1 MTAKISRKSSL
12 RARFV
17 VIMTVFAGV
26 PAATHGQGS
35 FHSDGTAALRH
46 AAEIALYE
54 AYANESG
61 RVEIE
66 VANLDPRLNVPVCQL
81 PLVARA
87 NSNNTQGGRVTVRVD
102 CQDHA
107 PWARH
112 VSASVRIYKE
122 IVVSARTLAR
132 GSVLSQ
138 EDLVLQ
144 EHDISALRGA
154 VIADLNQ
161 ATGMALRR
169 AINAGNALSLDM
181 LAAPILVA
189 RGDTV
194 VLTAERGGI
203 AIRQQGTALQD
214 GEAGKQIQIRN
225 NNSNRVVQA
234 VVTGPGEASVMF

>member
-1 MTAKISRKSSL
+1 MTGKISHKPSLLAKI
-12 RARFV
+12 V
-17 VIMTVFAGV
+17 VIMTTLAAI
-26 PAATHGQGS
+26 PAVGHGQGNTYG
-35 FHSDGTAALRH
+35 DGISALRH
-46 AAEIALYE
+46 ATETALYE
-54 AYANESG
+54 AYAGESG

-66 VANLDPRLNVPVCQL
+66 VANLDPRLNVPICQV

-87 NSNNTQGGRVTVRVD
+87 NGNNAQGGRVTVRVD

-112 VSASVRIYKE
+112 VPATVRIYKE
-122 IVVSARTLAR
+122 IVVSARSLAR
-132 GSVLSQ
+132 GTVLSQ
-138 EDLVLQ
+138 HDLVLQ
-144 EHDISALRGA
+144 EHDVSVIRGA
-154 VIADLNQ
+154 VIADMDQ
-161 ATGMALRR
+161 ATGLALRR

-214 GEAGKQIQIRN
+214 GEAGKQIQVRN
-225 NNSNRVVQA
+225 NSSSRVVQA
-234 VVTGPGEASVMF
+234 VVTGPGEANVLF